1 MSQTSSMEKEQTTA
15 PLLGAISTSPSASS
29 MVRACRIGARLT
41 PSRSAS
47 WPSTNRSSGPYSPS
61 RIERRSR
68 SKTQL
73 GPPLFSQSRKVATE
87 APFPAPLRGRLYT
100 ILPECAVR
108 GKPRRAAV
116 SGIFDLREHG
126 PAGDEISFSVW
137 ERGDPAGVGRGN
149 RLLHL
154 HRLEHEQ
161 ELPLLDL
168 VALTDEHLYHRA
180 RHRGRQ
186 AGACRFP
193 ATWPCTIHVGRLR
206 FREPVGYAA
215 QGDEHVRAVE
225 GESGRDG
232 LAVHGGVYAAVVLG
246 EDLYHRLPAV
256 EPQDQAATR
265 TSGFDHVL
273 LLPRRVA
280 EPRRPQVAP
289 GTGRERLVVGVQREL
304 GRRRVQHRLAR
315 NGGVRWCTTQIVL
328 FEKADRGLPGGEGRV
343 SGDAAQQ
350 REVGRDAEDGVVPE
364 GPAQPPD
371 RRVPVRRVDDQLRE
385 HGVVVER
392 DLVAGLDAG
401 VAADAGSL
409 GRVEGEESAAGGQAV
424 VFGVEAHLYGAAA
437 QGDVLLG
444 EGQGLSGGDGQLEVD
459 EV

>member
-1 MSQTSSMEKEQTTA
+1 MSQTSSMEKDQTPA
-15 PLLGAISTSPSASS
+15 PLWGAISTSPSASS
-29 MVRACRIGARLT
+29 MVRACRIGVRLT
-41 PSRSAS
+41 PSHSAS

-68 SKTQL
+68 SNTQL

-126 PAGDEISFSVW
+126 PAGDEISFPVW
-137 ERGDPAGVGRGN
+137 ERGDPAGVGRGD

-154 HRLEHEQ
+154 HRLEDEQ

-193 ATWPCTIHVGRLR
+193 ATWSRTIHVGRLR

-225 GESGRDG
+225 GEAAGDR
-232 LAVHGGVYAAVVLG
+232 LAVHGGVYAAVVPG
-246 EDLYHRLPAV
+246 EDLYHRLPVV
-256 EPQDQAATR
+256 EPQDQATAR

-273 LLPRRVA
+273 PLPHRVA
-280 EPRRPQVAP
+280 KLSQPQVAP
-289 GTGRERLVVGVQREL
+289 GTGRERLGLGVQREL
-304 GRRRVQHRLAR
+304 GRRREQHRLAR
-315 NGGVRWCTTQIVL
+315 NCGVRGCLRQVVL
-328 FEKADRGLPGGEGRV
+328 LEKADRGLPGGEGRV
-343 SGDAAQQ
+343 AGDAAQQ

-364 GPAQPPD
+364 RPAQPPN
-371 RRVPVRRVDDQLRE
+371 RRVPVRRVDDQLRQ
-385 HGVVVER
+385 HRVVVER

-401 VAADAGSL
+401 VVADAWPLDRG
-409 GRVEGEESAAGGQAV
+409 EGAETAAGGQAV

-437 QGDVLLG
+437 QGDVLLR
-444 EGQGLSGGDGQLEVD
+444 
-459 EV
+459 